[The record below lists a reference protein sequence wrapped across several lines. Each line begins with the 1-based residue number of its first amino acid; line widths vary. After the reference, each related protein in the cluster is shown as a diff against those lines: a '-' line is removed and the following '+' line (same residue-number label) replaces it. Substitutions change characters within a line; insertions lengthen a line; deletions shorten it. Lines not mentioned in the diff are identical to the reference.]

1 MCIRDSHT
9 LAVLE
14 FDKVREA
21 LAAFAQ
27 TDLGRAAACALAP
40 LGSAASAAAALKET
54 EEMGALLQ
62 GGARLVLGALRD
74 GCADLER
81 AREFHRPLEPDE
93 LAGIAALVRAA
104 ERVTA
109 LGGERA
115 AGPHLRRRV
124 AAATLPADLPARIED
139 TVDAR
144 GFVRDAASPKLAALR
159 ERARVLRE
167 TLREKVAAMLRR
179 PAVARLL
186 QEEQPS
192 MRNDRYVLAVRSECR
207 GRLPG
212 VIHGY
217 SQSGATAYIEPQ
229 EIVPEGNELGAAAES
244 VRREETRILLELTR
258 AIMGRAPEI
267 RAARDL
273 VAWADLTHA
282 KGELARVYEFC
293 VPAIAPDHVLAV
305 SRARHPLLVFFHAA
319 GDLRAP
325 DLPAIRAKVMPF
337 DLTLGKDVRLLVVT
351 GPNTGGKTVM
361 LKAVGLLAVMAA
373 CGLPIPAAPPA
384 RVPYYGR
391 VFVDAGDE
399 QSLQQSLSTFS
410 AHMRHIVRVVN
421 EAARGDLAILD
432 ELGAGTDPLEGGAL
446 GTVVLEHLRSRGVH
460 TVASTHLGLLKQYAY
475 MHSETANAAM
485 EFDPAALAPTYR
497 VLLGAPGRS
506 CALLVAERLGL
517 RPELIAAAKEAIRN
531 PEPLE
536 IVMRRMEEARRA
548 VEAERRNA
556 QKVRR
561 RLAVMKG
568 ALAEKLRDAED
579 AKAQAGR
586 EADDEIERRVRAFR
600 DEALAI
606 IPNLKSA
613 PPRFLPHVAAL
624 EKAVENMLARTP
636 LGERRDAIARGLKVN
651 SEVYVPVLGAKC
663 RVVRVS
669 KSKRRITVRAGALE
683 AEIGFDDISWV
694 TPEGEKLAGTE
705 AGDAAVW

>member
-1 MCIRDSHT
+1 MSPMDAHT

-14 FDKVREA
+14 FDKVRDV

-27 TDLGRAAACALAP
+27 TDLGRAAARALAP
-40 LGSAASAAAALKET
+40 LGSAACAAAALRET
-54 EEMGALLQ
+54 EEMAALLH
-62 GGARLVLGALRD
+62 GGARLALGSLRD
-74 GCADLER
+74 GCADIER
-81 AREFHRPLEPDE
+81 ARGFHRPLEPDE

-104 ERVTA
+104 ERVKE
-109 LGGERA
+109 LCGERA
-115 AGPHLRRRV
+115 AAACPHLHRRT
-124 AAATLPADLPARIED
+124 AAAPLPADLPGRIED
-139 TVDAR
+139 AVDAR
-144 GFVRDAASPKLAALR
+144 GHVRDSASPRLAQLR

-167 TLREKVAAMLRR
+167 TLRDKVAAMLRR
-179 PAVARLL
+179 PSVARVL

-207 GRLPG
+207 GQLPG

-217 SQSGATAYIEPQ
+217 SQSGATVYVEPQ
-229 EIVPEGNELGAAAES
+229 EIVVEGNELGDAAES

-258 AIMGRAPEI
+258 VIVNRAPEI

-273 VAWADLTHA
+273 VAWADLTYA
-282 KGELARVYEFC
+282 KRELVRVYEFC
-293 VPAIAPDHVLAV
+293 VPAMAPDHVLAV
-305 SRARHPLLVFFHAA
+305 SRARHPLLVFFHVA

-325 DLPAIRAKVMPF
+325 DLPAIRGKVMPF
-337 DLTLGKDVRLLVVT
+337 DLELGKEVLMLIVT

-384 RVPYYGR
+384 RIPYYAR

-410 AHMRHIVRVVN
+410 AHMQHIVRVVN
-421 EAARGDLAILD
+421 EAERGDLAILD

-446 GTVVLEHLRSRGVH
+446 GAVVLDHLRGRGVH
-460 TVASTHLGLLKQYAY
+460 TLASTHLGLLKQYAY
-475 MHSETANAAM
+475 THREAANAAM

-497 VLLGAPGRS
+497 VLLGAPGQS

-517 RPELIAAAKEAIRN
+517 RPELIAAAREAIKN
-531 PEPLE
+531 PEPQE
-536 IVMRRMEEARRA
+536 VVMRRMEEARRA
-548 VEAERRNA
+548 VEVERRGA

-568 ALAEKLRDAED
+568 ALAEKLRDADD
-579 AKAQAGR
+579 ARTQAGR
-586 EADDEIERRVRAFR
+586 EADDEVERRVRALR

-606 IPNLKSA
+606 IPKLKSV

-624 EKAVENMLARTP
+624 EKAVETMLARTP
-636 LGERRDAIARGLKVN
+636 LGERRDAIARALKVN
-651 SEVYVPVLGAKC
+651 SEVYVPVLGEKC
-663 RVVRVS
+663 RVVRIS
-669 KSKRRITVRAGALE
+669 KSKRRLTVRAGALE
-683 AEIGFDDISWV
+683 AEVGFDDISWM
-694 TPEGEKLAGTE
+694 TPQGETLAGE
-705 AGDAAVW
+705 